1 MGSRSL
7 TVLGTASQAP
17 TRHRNHN
24 GYVIRFDDQLFLF
37 DPGEG
42 IQRQATIAG
51 IALARLDVIALTHF
65 HGDHCLGLPGVIQT
79 LNGQRITR
87 EISVYFPE
95 AGREYFDRLRYAS
108 EYGEH
113 TPLAVHGVEADG
125 GVGRHGVFDLVA
137 HQLDHRTTTYG
148 YRIEE
153 PDADRVDQSR
163 LDALGLSGPLVGEL
177 VDRGEIEHEGGTVH
191 LSDVSVRQRGQ
202 SVALVMDTRPCE
214 GALRLASGVD
224 MLICEST
231 FLESESELAE
241 RYGHMTA
248 AQAGQLAASAGARSL
263 VLTHFS
269 QRYPSSGPFIEEAAA
284 HFDGPIHAA
293 ADFDVIDVPPRA

>member
-51 IALARLDVIALTHF
+51 IALARLDVLALTHF

-79 LNGQRITR
+79 VNGQRVTR
-87 EISVYFPE
+87 EIAVYFPE

-113 TPLAVHGVEADG
+113 TPLAVHGIDSDG
-125 GVGRHGVFDLVA
+125 PAGKHGELSLIA

-148 YRIEE
+148 YRIDE
-153 PDADRVDQSR
+153 PDGDR
-163 LDALGLSGPLVGEL
+163 LDQTRLDELGLSGPVVGEL
-177 VDRGEIEHEGGTVH
+177 IDQGEIEHEGATVE

-231 FLESESELAE
+231 FLEPESELAD
-241 RYGHMTA
+241 RYCHMTA
-248 AQAGQLAASAGARSL
+248 AQAGQLAASAGVRLL

-269 QRYPSSGPFIEEAAA
+269 QRYPSSDPFIEEAAA
-284 HFDGPIHAA
+284 HFDGPIIAA
-293 ADFDVIDVPPRA
+293 ADFDVIDVPPRV